1 MGKCLVSSLE
11 QEDIKDR
18 RLGHLDVAASRK
30 FLKTQRIQ
38 KDSETSLKRLPLAHV
53 SFNYDNNG
61 KGLKSIKYVLI
72 YRFLLVVF

>member
-61 KGLKSIKYVLI
+61 KGFKSIKYVLI

>member
-30 FLKTQRIQ
+30 FLRTHRM
-38 KDSETSLKRLPLAHV
+38 SKRLRNQFEETPTGPCEL
-53 SFNYDNNG
+53 
-61 KGLKSIKYVLI
+61 
-72 YRFLLVVF
+72 